1 MGDGSAVMQS
11 LMMLRGTGNG
21 HQAAEGLPAV
31 DGSTAL
37 LDSALQQLE
46 KRFSAGTMGAGSNG
60 WGQASVQNGVFIQP
74 NNSGA
79 IDHMDSQQQH
89 TALLQQDQV
98 DLQQQQQQ
106 FEFAQ
111 AMQQQYQ
118 QQVSHMQALLGAQM
132 AQLHGSVEQ
141 QAAVQQQLQQQ
152 QALQLAKAA
161 AAAAAPAAAEVQRQR
176 LSKDGSW
183 FNTPGTNHQ
192 QQQQQQQGQVQQ
204 QQHPPQHHQQQLQG
218 AVSALRQ
225 SLLQQQQQQL
235 QRRQS
240 LEQQQ
245 QYSLGQESQL
255 ATKPLVF
262 KVGTPGQPGAHMV
275 YAKAGSSSMLASSA
289 PVSSSSKQPP
299 YLAAQQQQHQQ
310 QLYASDANAHTSSVS
325 PPSGSTNTNSSSC
338 RFSANGPPSSN
349 LTVRMTIQLVA
360 TYKKCTPPGPG
371 AGVPQPLPRRVLTK
385 PGAAVKNDGWDNE
398 ASDLVLCTQVSSSNS
413 SSSSKQQQQ
422 WQQRHQ
428 GEA

>member
-11 LMMLRGTGNG
+11 VMMLRGTGNV
-21 HQAAEGLPAV
+21 HQSAEGLPAV
-31 DGSTAL
+31 DGSASL
-37 LDSALQQLE
+37 LDNALQQLE
-46 KRFSAGTMGAGSNG
+46 KRFSSGTMGAGSNG
-60 WGQASVQNGVFIQP
+60 WGQASVQNGVFSQSQQ
-74 NNSGA
+74 NNS
-79 IDHMDSQQQH
+79 IPTDLMDGQQQH
-89 TALLQQDQV
+89 AALQEQSG
-98 DLQQQQQQ
+98 LQQQQQFQ
-106 FEFAQ
+106 FAQ

-118 QQVSHMQALLGAQM
+118 QQVSHMQAFVGAQM

-141 QAAVQQQLQQQ
+141 QAAAAVQQ

-161 AAAAAPAAAEVQRQR
+161 AAAAAPAAAGVQRQR

-183 FNTPGTNHQ
+183 FNAAGSSSQLQ
-192 QQQQQQQGQVQQ
+192 QQQQQQQQQ
-204 QQHPPQHHQQQLQG
+204 PHHHQQQLQG

-225 SLLQQQQQQL
+225 SLLLQHQQM

-245 QYSLGQESQL
+245 QHSMGQDAQQ

-275 YAKAGSSSMLASSA
+275 FAKAGSSTLASSA
-289 PVSSSSKQPP
+289 PGSSKQPP
-299 YLAAQQQQHQQ
+299 YIAFQQQQQQ
-310 QLYASDANAHTSSVS
+310 QAAIDVSVQASGAALPGVQAHNSSTSAAAAA
-325 PPSGSTNTNSSSC
+325 GSTNSSSC
-338 RFSANGPPSSN
+338 RFSATGPPSSN

-398 ASDLVLCTQVSSSNS
+398 ASDLVLCTQVSVAAAAAASVALRRSV
-413 SSSSKQQQQ
+413 
-422 WQQRHQ
+422 
-428 GEA
+428 GVL